1 MRITDIKIKV
11 VKKDE
16 KVKGIA
22 DIVLDDEFCI
32 HGIKILE
39 NQKGLFIAFP
49 FKIDKKGKYKDLVH
63 PINSETREKIQNAI
77 LTEYKEI
84 SNQG

>member
-11 VKKDE
+11 IKKDE

-22 DIVLDDEFCI
+22 EIVLDNEFCI
-32 HGIKILE
+32 HGIKILK

-49 FKIDKKGKYKDLVH
+49 YKIDRNGKYKDLVH

-77 LTEYKEI
+77 ITEYREI
-84 SNQG
+84 SKQG

>member
-1 MRITDIKIKV
+1 MRITDIKTKV
-11 VKKDE
+11 IKKDE
-16 KVKGIA
+16 KVKGIV
-22 DIVLDDEFCI
+22 DITLDGEFCI

-39 NQKGLFIAFP
+39 NKKGLFIAFP
-49 FKIDKKGKYKDLVH
+49 YKIDKNGKYKDLVH

-84 SNQG
+84 INQG

>member
-11 VKKDE
+11 VKEDE

-49 FKIDKKGKYKDLVH
+49 YKIDKNGKYKDLVH
-63 PINSETREKIQNAI
+63 PINSETREKIQSAI
-77 LTEYKEI
+77 LTEYREI
-84 SNQG
+84 SKQG

>member
-49 FKIDKKGKYKDLVH
+49 FKMDKKRKYKDLVH
-63 PINSETREKIQNAI
+63 PIKTETREKIQNAI

>member
-1 MRITDIKIKV
+1 MRITDIKTKV
-11 VKKDE
+11 IKKDE

-22 DIVLDDEFCI
+22 DIVLDNEFCI

-49 FKIDKKGKYKDLVH
+49 YKIDKNGKYKDLVH
-63 PINSETREKIQNAI
+63 PINSETREKIQSAI
-77 LTEYKEI
+77 LTEYREI
-84 SNQG
+84 SKQG

>member
-11 VKKDE
+11 IKKDE
-16 KVKGIA
+16 KVKGIVE
-22 DIVLDDEFCI
+22 IVLDNEFCI

-49 FKIDKKGKYKDLVH
+49 YKIDKNGKYKDLVN
-63 PINSETREKIQNAI
+63 PINSETREKIQSAI
-77 LTEYKEI
+77 LTEYREI
-84 SNQG
+84 SKQG